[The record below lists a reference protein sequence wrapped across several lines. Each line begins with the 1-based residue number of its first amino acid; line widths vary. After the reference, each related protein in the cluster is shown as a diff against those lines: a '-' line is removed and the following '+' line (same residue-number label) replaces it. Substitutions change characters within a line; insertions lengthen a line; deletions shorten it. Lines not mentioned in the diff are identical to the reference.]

1 MIDSTCAT
9 GLSRGG
15 VGGQAAID
23 APRFCIQDGTKDGV
37 VSLEDTMDPEVVEQL
52 RAMGHNL
59 EPAPIPGAVP
69 AFPFGR
75 AQIIVRDAGTGVLCA
90 GSDGR
95 CDGCAMGW

>member
-52 RAMGHNL
+52 RAMGQWAHGML
-59 EPAPIPGAVP
+59 QSRYATHRKKGL
-69 AFPFGR
+69 R
-75 AQIIVRDAGTGVLCA
+75 IIIFAGTRMFVLFE
-90 GSDGR
+90 
-95 CDGCAMGW
+95 